1 MDLTNIAD
9 FKFDYDEPFVFTAIH
24 NGHYVSENIN
34 KNLSMEEETRRREE
48 DSNTEFF
55 TELCSNSIIAKT
67 SRCEFDIN
75 RTPDKAV
82 YMKPEDSWDKKI
94 RKRKPSKFEITQSIL
109 RYDAFYAEA
118 KKHFD
123 ILKEKHGKFFVYD
136 IHSYNHRRDG
146 DTKPPAPLPYNP
158 EIIIGTNNMPVSR
171 ANIIHDIHKDF
182 LKYDYFGRSLNTR
195 INIKFPGG
203 NFSRWIHRTYPNN
216 ACCVALEF
224 KKIFMDEWTGEYYPE
239 IMEKLREALM
249 STIPKIK
256 KNMKKAKF

>member
-1 MDLTNIAD
+1 MDLKNIAE
-9 FKFDYDEPFVFTAIH
+9 FIFDYETPIVFTAIH

-34 KNLSMEEETRRREE
+34 KNMNIDEETRRREE

-55 TELCSNSIIAKT
+55 TELGANSIVGKT

-82 YMKPEDSWDKKI
+82 YMKPEDSWDMKI
-94 RKRKPSKFEITQSIL
+94 RKRKPTGFEVAQSML
-109 RYDAFYAEA
+109 RYDAFYAET

-123 ILKEKHGKFFVYD
+123 VLKEKFGKFFVYD
-136 IHSYNHRRDG
+136 VHSYNHRRAG

-158 EIIIGTNNMPVSR
+158 EIIIGTNNMPVNR
-171 ANIIHDIHKDF
+171 ADIIHDIHKDF
-182 LKYDYFGRSLNTR
+182 LKFDYLGRTLNTR

-203 NFSRWIHRTYPNN
+203 NFSRWIHRTYPNS

-224 KKIFMDEWTGEYYPE
+224 KKIFMDEWTGEMFPE
-239 IMEKLREALM
+239 IMEKLRDAM
-249 STIPKIK
+249 MGTIPNIK
-256 KNMKKAKF
+256 KNMDRLKF